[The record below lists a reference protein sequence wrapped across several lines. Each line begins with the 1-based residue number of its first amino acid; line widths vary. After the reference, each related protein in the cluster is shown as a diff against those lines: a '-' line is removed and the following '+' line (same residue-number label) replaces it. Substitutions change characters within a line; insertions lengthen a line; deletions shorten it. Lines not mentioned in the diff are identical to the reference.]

1 MRLELCVYTEATER
15 GSVVVGDV
23 RHRDFTFSVY
33 RCIAL
38 QPPFSCV
45 ILRSMLV
52 DSEDCHH
59 QYSCE
64 QSSQMTGREYRE
76 ARLGV

>member
-1 MRLELCVYTEATER
+1 
-15 GSVVVGDV
+15 
-23 RHRDFTFSVY
+23 
-33 RCIAL
+33 
-38 QPPFSCV
+38 
-45 ILRSMLV
+45 MLV